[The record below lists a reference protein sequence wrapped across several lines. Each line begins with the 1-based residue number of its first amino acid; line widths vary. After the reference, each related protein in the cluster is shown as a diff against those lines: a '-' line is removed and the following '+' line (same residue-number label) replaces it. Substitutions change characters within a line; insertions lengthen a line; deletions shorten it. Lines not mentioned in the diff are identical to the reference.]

1 MSFHLNFLCVAPVEP
16 TQCGGLPEPE
26 VSNMSRSTTTCF
38 DYKNKLKPFKS
49 SCPDGVR
56 LASHDPVCDPILRK
70 WVVRQWCYTVKCFN
84 FLHIQHAEVQSL
96 CNEGCSEGHEVATN
110 TLKCQA
116 VDNMTPLVVWVDDA
130 SCTSVS
136 CGVPPKMEHTLHG
149 TLPSTRVPLDIHW
162 TDCVRVCEKFSFPCK
177 AVILFLCN
185 VSRSCVTLQ
194 MHRSRR

>member
-1 MSFHLNFLCVAPVEP
+1 MFSFHLNFLCVAFVEP
-16 TQCGGLPEPE
+16 TQCGDLPEPE

-38 DYKNKLKPFKS
+38 HFQNKLKPFKS

-56 LASHDPVCDPILRK
+56 YPVCDPILRK
-70 WVVRQWCYTVKCFN
+70 WVV
-84 FLHIQHAEVQSL
+84 VQSL
-96 CNEGCSEGHEVATN
+96 CNEGCSEGYEVATN

-130 SCTSVS
+130 SCTPVT

-149 TLPSTRVPLDIHW
+149 TLPSTRVLLDVHW
-162 TDCVRVCEKFSFPCK
+162 TDCVRVCEKFSVPCK
-177 AVILFLCN
+177 AVILFLCY